1 MKYRHIGAFFI
12 AIFLVSVFGF
22 AIAEELE
29 REAPKRKIVVFKE
42 DISDADEVRIIARAK
57 GARVK
62 KLRKGNLSV
71 VHVSKANE
79 GKLEQQEGVLRVEED
94 VIVEAL
100 ETANANAQK
109 VKNTVQAAPAGQVL
123 PWGINRIDAERV
135 WPLGNTG
142 TSTNVGVIDT
152 GISVSHPDLFANVKG
167 GVSEVSYTASF
178 NDDNG
183 HGSHVAGIIGAV
195 NNTIGVVGA
204 APSVNLYAIKALN
217 RNGSG
222 FLSDV
227 IDGIDWAHTN
237 GMNVINMSL
246 GCDCP
251 SLALR
256 DAVIRAHSAGVIVV
270 AAAGNTGGAV
280 SYPAAYPEVI
290 AVAATDTANV
300 APYWSSRGPEVDI
313 AAPGVSVYS
322 TYKGNKY
329 ATMSGTSMAAPHVAG
344 AAALALK
351 SVPDTA
357 FDPITGNCIALYDI
371 NCDGAWSP
379 AEIQHKLEATA
390 TDLGVS
396 GLDEIYGYG
405 LVNAYAAFTR

>member
-1 MKYRHIGAFFI
+1 MKYRNISGFFI
-12 AIFLVSVFGF
+12 AVFLVSIFGF
-22 AIAEELE
+22 AMAEELE
-29 REAPKRKIVVFKE
+29 REAPARKIVVFKE
-42 DISDADEVRIIARAK
+42 GVSDGDEARIIARAK
-57 GARVK
+57 GVRVK
-62 KLRKGNLSV
+62 KLRKDNVSV
-71 VHVSKANE
+71 VYMDRAVE
-79 GKLEQQEGVLRVEED
+79 EKLAQQEGVAYIEED
-94 VIVEAL
+94 FIAEAL
-100 ETANANAQK
+100 ETANSNSQK
-109 VKNTVQAAPAGQVL
+109 AKNTPQAAAPAQVL
-123 PWGINRIDAERV
+123 PWGIDRIDAERV

-152 GISVSHPDLFANVKG
+152 GISISHPDLFANIKG
-167 GVSEVSYTASF
+167 GISEVSYTASF

-204 APSVNLYAIKALN
+204 APAVNVYAIKALN

-227 IDGIDWAHTN
+227 INGIDWARMN
-237 GMNVINMSL
+237 GMNIINMSL
-246 GCDCP
+246 GCNCP
-251 SLALR
+251 SQALH
-256 DAVIRAHSAGVIVV
+256 DAVARARSAGVTVV

-290 AVAATDTANV
+290 AVAAVDTANN

-329 ATMSGTSMAAPHVAG
+329 ATMSGTSMAAPHVA
-344 AAALALK
+344 ASAALALK
-351 SVPDTA
+351 SIPDTA
-357 FDPITGNCIALYDI
+357 SDLSGNCIAIYDT

-390 TDLGVS
+390 VDLGAE
-396 GLDEIYGYG
+396 GLDDIYGHG